1 MDFCFT
7 RCFSYYVEWQV
18 HKLQTKKLPFITW
31 FITSHLDVYNSMEHA
46 HPSERCTHSTYI
58 CGSHIESSSN
68 QKKIYANSMSM
79 ASVSPYICS
88 EPTDLKSN
96 SATFNFVKN
105 GKMKTDTQVLL
116 ISIAL

>member
-1 MDFCFT
+1 
-7 RCFSYYVEWQV
+7 
-18 HKLQTKKLPFITW
+18 
-31 FITSHLDVYNSMEHA
+31 MEHA

-96 SATFNFVKN
+96 SATFNFVKD
-105 GKMKTDTQVLL
+105 GKNENRHTSVAHINCSLSTGFPGQM
-116 ISIAL
+116 